1 MKLALLKMGVFVSV
15 VGSASYYVVRPMYVE
30 APVILDN
37 LDAKKMPT
45 ASSQT
50 KGSKL
55 FGHPTL
61 AQKNMVETSLNVTLK
76 GVMTSSIPDQAMA
89 VLLIDGREE
98 KAVFISEE
106 FAKGVS
112 LHEVN
117 ARYVVIN
124 RQGELERLSFPNE
137 DQDVPLVTNSKAPQ
151 TTNTDIAHHSA
162 QNGAKA
168 TQEAKVAG
176 GSTQRSVPPQ
186 LSESK
191 GMLSGLKS
199 GLANIAINQIEKEL
213 QEDGEKALRK
223 HGITSVSNGYQVTS
237 PNAMLEAAGVK
248 VGDTILSV
256 NGTPVSSL
264 INNPNAI
271 QAIKQQGNASILI
284 KRNNQSIVLNYTF

>member
-15 VGSASYYVVRPMYVE
+15 VGSASYYVVQPMDVG

-61 AQKNMVETSLNVTLK
+61 AKKNMVETSLNVTLK

-117 ARYVVIN
+117 GRYVVIN

-137 DQDVPLVTNSKAPQ
+137 DQDAPLVTNSKATQ
-151 TTNTDIAHHSA
+151 TTNTDVAHLSTQHDA
-162 QNGAKA
+162 QA
-168 TQEAKVAG
+168 TQESQVAG
-176 GSTQRSVPPQ
+176 VSTQRSVPPQ
-186 LSESK
+186 PNENK
-191 GMLSGLKS
+191 GILSGLKS

-264 INNPNAI
+264 MNNPNAI

>member
-15 VGSASYYVVRPMYVE
+15 VGSASYYVVQPMDVGSSVTQE
-30 APVILDN
+30 DFEI
-37 LDAKKMPT
+37 KKMPT

-117 ARYVVIN
+117 TRYVVIN

-137 DQDVPLVTNSKAPQ
+137 DQDAPLVTNSKATQ
-151 TTNTDIAHHSA
+151 TTNTDVTHRSTQHNA
-162 QNGAKA
+162 QA
-168 TQEAKVAG
+168 TQESQVAG
-176 GSTQRSVPPQ
+176 VSTQRSVPPQ
-186 LSESK
+186 PSENK
-191 GMLSGLKS
+191 GILSGLKS

-264 INNPNAI
+264 MNNPNAI